1 MFFSHRMLRRSALL
15 TPILALGLAAS
26 PVHSEPSDM
35 LSDPSTVLSRN
46 ARADTNGT
54 FEATING
61 VQYVSHTAHA
71 KATLLVGAPY
81 PKSHYFDAGSL
92 ISGAVVDTMGFELR
106 FNDTE
111 EQAVDGAY
119 YFDLYKTDLM
129 LFYGE
134 FDGHAVYPYFPNG
147 GYVELRF
154 SPDRTWVE
162 GKFAFTAYRSDG
174 AKRMEVDGTF
184 SMPNTDVSL

>member
-1 MFFSHRMLRRSALL
+1 MI
-15 TPILALGLAAS
+15 TG
-26 PVHSEPSDM
+26 
-35 LSDPSTVLSRN
+35 
-46 ARADTNGT
+46 GW
-54 FEATING
+54 
-61 VQYVSHTAHA
+61 
-71 KATLLVGAPY
+71 AP
-81 PKSHYFDAGSL
+81 KTHYFDAGQL

-106 FNDTE
+106 FKDTE

-134 FDGHAVYPYFPNG
+134 FDGHAVYAYSPKNG

-174 AKRMEVDGTF
+174 AKRIEVDGTF